1 MPGGRVMR
9 RMGMVIGIRPEHIA
23 EYRRLHAAVWPEVLA
38 RIAAS
43 HIRNYTIFLREPENL
58 LFGYW
63 EYHGVDFEAD
73 AAEIAAD
80 PATQDWWRLCGPCQ
94 DPLESRADNEWWAV
108 MEEVFHTDL
117 PGEETDGQA

>member
-1 MPGGRVMR
+1 MR

-73 AAEIAAD
+73 AAAIAPTRRRRTGGGCAG
-80 PATQDWWRLCGPCQ
+80 PARTR
-94 DPLESRADNEWWAV
+94 SRAARTTN
-108 MEEVFHTDL
+108 
-117 PGEETDGQA
+117 GGR

>member
-73 AAEIAAD
+73 AAKIAAD

-94 DPLESRADNEWWAV
+94 DPLESRADNEWWAM